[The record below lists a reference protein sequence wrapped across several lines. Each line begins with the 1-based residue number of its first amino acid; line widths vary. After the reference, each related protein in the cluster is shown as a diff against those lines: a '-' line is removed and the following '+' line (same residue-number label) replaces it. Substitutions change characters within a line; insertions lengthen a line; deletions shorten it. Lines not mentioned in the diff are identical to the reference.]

1 MTALRRPITR
11 PFARIN
17 GLPVAVG
24 IVDGLLAL
32 AAWFKTATGYDLI
45 VSSGI
50 RTYVEQVAI
59 FTARYTLAP
68 NGRRVYDARWWKGQ
82 LWYRISAV
90 GTVAAPGSS
99 NHETGRSL
107 DLRDSGP
114 DAGVAASFNTHRNR
128 LLSANLHRFGFTHTG
143 KNFGE
148 PWHIEQLQVADPF
161 LGQGKPQSI
170 SSSDVGQPL
179 TGGSGAGGT
188 NTQED
193 KMNKDQEQKLDK
205 VIDLL
210 TQRVG
215 PHNETVPETVGR
227 IVKRQGG
234 SVKQKSMTTTT
245 SEARDA
251 AKWSKARQGGSVKDP
266 SITALL
272 LSVLELVS
280 SGNADTQ
287 KIVMDR
293 AAEIDLTL
301 DTDADPEYDDE
312 DEQIEPVEPIPDED

>member
-1 MTALRRPITR
+1 MTALRQPITR

-24 IVDGLLAL
+24 IVDDLLAL

-50 RTYVEQVAI
+50 RTYVEQVEI

-82 LWYRISAV
+82 LWYRISSV

-114 DAGVAASFNTHRNR
+114 DAGVAASFSTHRNR

-170 SSSDVGQPL
+170 RSSDVGQPL

-215 PHNETVPETVGR
+215 PHNETVPESVGR
-227 IVKRQGG
+227 LVKRQGG
-234 SVKQKSMTTTT
+234 SVKQKTITATA

-251 AKWSKARQGGSVKDP
+251 AVWGKARTKGSVKDP
-266 SITALL
+266 SLTAMLTAI
-272 LSVLELVS
+272 LEVVTGGDEDAKRLIS
-280 SGNADTQ
+280 
-287 KIVMDR
+287 DR
-293 AAEIDLTL
+293 AVAIDLTL
-301 DTDADPEYDDE
+301 DTDPDPEYDDE
-312 DEQIEPVEPIPDED
+312 DEPIEPIPDED